1 MIGKKENL
9 KTDFYLSLI
18 LNNYKPTLMID
29 YERIAYVDETIGLRI
44 TIDKNIKTTSNC
56 ECFFD
61 KLEVLADEIFI
72 LEVKYLNEL
81 PKEVEKILNMIEL
94 KEIKISK
101 FKMYN

>member
-9 KTDFYLSLI
+9 KSDFYLSLI

-29 YERIAYVDETIGLRI
+29 YERIAYVDETIELRI

-56 ECFFD
+56 KCFFD
-61 KLEVLADEIFI
+61 ELEVPADERFI

-81 PKEVEKILNMIEL
+81 PEEVEKILNMIEL